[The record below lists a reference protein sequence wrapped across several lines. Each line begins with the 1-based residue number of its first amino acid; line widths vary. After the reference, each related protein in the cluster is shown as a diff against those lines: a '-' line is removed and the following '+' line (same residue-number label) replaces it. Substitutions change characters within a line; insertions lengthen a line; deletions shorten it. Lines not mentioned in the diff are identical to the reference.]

1 VEYKDYYRILG
12 VERSATQ
19 ADIKKAFRKLARQCH
34 PDACPGDATAEG
46 RFKEINEA
54 YEVLGD
60 AEKRKKYDELGSRWK
75 DFEQWQ
81 RAGGQQTS
89 WPFGWSPAG
98 GGYGQPGG
106 AQYRTV
112 TPEELEQLF
121 GGGGGGASPFS
132 DFFSYFF
139 GGGQPQAGRP
149 GRRASSR
156 QAGRAGQDVE
166 QPVQITLEEAYH
178 GTQRLLEF
186 QEPDGSRRRLEVKI
200 PAGVDSGSR
209 IRLPGKGGRGMG
221 GGAAGNLYL
230 VVQVAAHPQFE
241 RKGDDLVL
249 PVALDLYT
257 ALLGGEVD
265 VPTLKGTTLKLK
277 VPPET
282 QNGRKFTLRGQ
293 GMPRLKAPA
302 ERGDLVVTVSV
313 RLPTGLS
320 EEERELYQQLAGLR
334 RGERH

>member
-1 VEYKDYYRILG
+1 VEYKDYYHVLG
-12 VERSATQ
+12 VDRKATQ

-34 PDACPGDATAEG
+34 PDACPGDASAEE

-81 RAGGQQTS
+81 RAGEQSQA

-98 GGYGQPGG
+98 GAYGQPGG

-121 GGGGGGASPFS
+121 GGSGGGGAPFS
-132 DFFSYFF
+132 DFFSFFF
-139 GGGQPQAGRP
+139 GGGQPQAART
-149 GRRASSR
+149 GRRAGAR

-166 QPVQITLEEAYH
+166 QPVQITLEEAYR

-200 PAGVDSGSR
+200 PAGVDNGSR
-209 IRLPGKGGRGMG
+209 IRLPGTGGRGAG
-221 GGAAGNLYL
+221 GGQAGNLYL
-230 VVQVAAHPQFE
+230 VTQVTPHPQFE
-241 RKGDDLVL
+241 RKGDDLYLQV
-249 PVALDLYT
+249 PVDLYT
-257 ALLGGEVD
+257 ALLGGETD

-277 VPPET
+277 IPPET

-293 GMPRLKAPA
+293 GMPRLKAPG
-302 ERGDLVVTVSV
+302 ERGDLIVAVNV
-313 RLPTGLS
+313 RLPS
-320 EEERELYQQLAGLR
+320 EISDAERALFQQLAELSR
-334 RGERH
+334 KRH